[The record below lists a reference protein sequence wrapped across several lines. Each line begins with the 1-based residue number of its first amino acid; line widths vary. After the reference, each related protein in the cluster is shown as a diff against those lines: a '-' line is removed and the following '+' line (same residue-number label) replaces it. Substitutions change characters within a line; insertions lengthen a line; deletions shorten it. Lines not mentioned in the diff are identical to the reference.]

1 MDRRVLQLVIA
12 PWAGVALVL
21 IKKTNSIGEKRKR
34 NRAKKGNENRI
45 MINEIEKQKGEGEKT
60 FLSLVNSESIIAC

>member
-34 NRAKKGNENRI
+34 NGAKKGNENRI
-45 MINEIEKQKGEGEKT
+45 MINEIEKQKGEGEK
-60 FLSLVNSESIIAC
+60 ERKR

>member
-1 MDRRVLQLVIA
+1 MVIA

>member
-34 NRAKKGNENRI
+34 NAAKKGNENRI
-45 MINEIEKQKGEGEKT
+45 MINEIEKQERRRGT

>member
-1 MDRRVLQLVIA
+1 LVIA

>member
-1 MDRRVLQLVIA
+1 LVIA

-34 NRAKKGNENRI
+34 NGAEKKEMENRI
-45 MINEIEKQKGEGEKT
+45 MINEIEKQKWEGEK
-60 FLSLVNSESIIAC
+60 ERKR